1 MSLFVFTL
9 AFPGSHTLTA
19 APGGVTE
26 QRQQVRTVCMSQRAD
41 TVFSLPLYFCVL
53 VRACRWILAE
63 SGSARYLHS
72 AALLSGTVLVFGGNT
87 HNDTSQSNGAKCFSA
102 DFLAYDVG
110 ESNFQTACL
119 FVYFKS
125 CPLWIFRARDN
136 NQTTRVSHVDCL
148 LRHSQAL
155 KTAVF
160 WFYTVVCVAGYW
172 KLNNFKVDC
181 PYTTQTTPPTTGLA
195 GNYTVFNTPFS
206 QLSHL
211 DMLFSK
217 KENGKNRCKQGLEHG
232 IEG

>member
-1 MSLFVFTL
+1 MVAYLWICYRSFPSWSRRWGQVVAHSWPRPPTMSLFVFTL

-119 FVYFKS
+119 FVHFKS
-125 CPLWIFRARDN
+125 CPLWIFRSRDN
-136 NQTTRVSHVDCL
+136 NQTARVSHVDCL

-155 KTAVF
+155 KTAVLL
-160 WFYTVVCVAGYW
+160 VLHCCLCGR
-172 KLNNFKVDC
+172 LFKIE
-181 PYTTQTTPPTTGLA
+181 
-195 GNYTVFNTPFS
+195 
-206 QLSHL
+206 QL
-211 DMLFSK
+211 
-217 KENGKNRCKQGLEHG
+217 
-232 IEG
+232 